1 MSTRVYE
8 PRGAYDP
15 RFAYGC
21 CAASVYWEERGGGW
35 RQCSRRPQ
43 KGTDW
48 CGTHAPGAQEAR
60 DKAASDRYHATVA
73 FRKDRRVLRGLREAT
88 DEQLRAEIARREAVQ
103 P

>member
-1 MSTRVYE
+1 MSTSVYE
-8 PRGAYDP
+8 PRGAYGASFDDG
-15 RFAYGC
+15 R
-21 CAASVYWEERGGGW
+21 CAASVWSAGRGAS
-35 RQCSRRPQ
+35 RHQCSRRPQ

-48 CGTHAPGAQEAR
+48 CRTHAPGAQEAR